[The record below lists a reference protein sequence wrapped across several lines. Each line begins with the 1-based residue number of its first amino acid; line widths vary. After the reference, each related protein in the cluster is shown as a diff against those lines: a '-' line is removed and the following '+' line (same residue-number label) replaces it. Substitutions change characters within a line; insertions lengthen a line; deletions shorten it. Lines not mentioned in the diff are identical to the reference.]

1 MMPRFDSAA
10 NKEVKYGTQHLTKPA
25 AATMTY
31 DELSEWLDRKI
42 TSTGQMLL
50 AARRRGNRD
59 MITGCRTELSALNAL
74 KDTLQAW
81 FKMCGGEVK
90 DNEEH

>member
-1 MMPRFDSAA
+1 MPQFDSTA
-10 NKEVKYGTQHLTKPA
+10 NRQVKYGTEHLTKVT

-31 DELSEWLDRKI
+31 DELYELLDRKI
-42 TSTGQMLL
+42 KSTRSMLI
-50 AARRRGNRD
+50 AAQHRGNRD
-59 MITGCRTELSALNAL
+59 MVTGCRTELSALIAL
-74 KDTLQAW
+74 QHTLQKW